1 MPTVCE
7 TTATPASALQFEER
21 FYGTRQRGVCYLLPA
36 RSRLKAG
43 YVERLLISSLDYTWE
58 SRAVSIPMNQTPGD
72 FVSYAIRMRFSV
84 HASVLRARLTKFLI
98 AAFGQGIARSVH

>member
-1 MPTVCE
+1 ME
-7 TTATPASALQFEER
+7 HDSAVF
-21 FYGTRQRGVCYLLPA
+21 VISYLLD
-36 RSRLKAG
+36 RDCKQE
-43 YVERLLISSLDYTWE
+43 YVERLLISSLGYTWE
-58 SRAVSIPMNQTPGD
+58 SRADSIPMNQTLGD